1 MAVALGLLP
10 PACGGAPEGRGARI
24 TFPASAVGAEAELL
38 RRQVRRFEAE
48 HPHHRVELR
57 PTPDS
62 ADRRHQLFVQWLA
75 AWAPDPDV
83 LQLDVIWVPEFAAAG
98 WIAPLPEALAAD
110 SDLLPE
116 ALRSATWRGTRFAA
130 PWFVDVGLLYWRTDL
145 LPAVPSTLSELHR
158 RAVELRDRA
167 GLRYG
172 LVWQGARYEG
182 LVTVFVEYLGA
193 CGGRV
198 LDEAGR
204 VVLDGP
210 GGLCAFRLLR
220 DALDSGAVPAEAL
233 AWREEP
239 VRLAFQAGQAVF
251 MRNWPYAAAL
261 LRDPEGSRVADRF
274 AVANLPRER
283 PEGRST
289 GALGGAGLA
298 VNARSDAREAAFE
311 LVAFLTAPEQ
321 MAERARVLGHLPPR
335 ISLYRHGRLAGA
347 FDAPPQAV
355 LERIRAARSRPV
367 TPLYSELSRALQT
380 HLHRMLAGQVGP
392 EEALRR
398 ATAELRAILRRA
410 GLEAG
415 SPGAPGRG

>member
-1 MAVALGLLP
+1 MGLGLLVVG
-10 PACGGAPEGRGARI
+10 CGGAPEAGRARI
-24 TFPASAVGAEAELL
+24 TFPASTLGAEAELL
-38 RRQVRRFEAE
+38 RRQVARFEAL
-48 HPHHRVELR
+48 HPELRVELR

-83 LQLDVIWVPEFAAAG
+83 LQLDVVWVPEFAAAG
-98 WIAPLPEALAAD
+98 WVAPLPEPLASD

-116 ALRSATWRGTRFAA
+116 ALRSASWRGRPFAV

-145 LPAVPSTLSELHR
+145 LREVPHTISALHR
-158 RAVELRDRA
+158 RAVELRERA

-198 LDEAGR
+198 LDDAGR

-251 MRNWPYAAAL
+251 MRNWPYAAPL
-261 LRDPEGSRVADRF
+261 LRDRASSRVADRF
-274 AVANLPRER
+274 AVATLPRER
-283 PEGRST
+283 PEGRPT
-289 GALGGAGLA
+289 AALGGASLA
-298 VNARSDAREAAFE
+298 VNARSDVRDAAFE
-311 LVAFLTAPEQ
+311 FVAFLTAPEQ
-321 MAERARVLGHLPPR
+321 MAERARALGHLPPR
-335 ISLYRHGRLAGA
+335 PSLYRGARLSGA
-347 FDAPPQAV
+347 FDAPPEV
-355 LERIRAARSRPV
+355 ILGRIRAARSRPV

-380 HLHRMLAGQVGP
+380 HLHRMLSGQVAP
-392 EEALRR
+392 EAALRAASR
-398 ATAELRAILRRA
+398 ELRAILHRA
-410 GLEAG
+410 GLE
-415 SPGAPGRG
+415 PGAPGKPRGG

>member
-1 MAVALGLLP
+1 
-10 PACGGAPEGRGARI
+10 
-24 TFPASAVGAEAELL
+24 VGAEADLL
-38 RRQVRRFEAE
+38 RRQVARFEAG
-48 HPHHRVELR
+48 HPGLRVELR

-75 AWAPDPDV
+75 AFAPDPDV

-98 WIAPLPEALAAD
+98 WIAPLPDALA
-110 SDLLPE
+110 SDTDQLPE
-116 ALRSATWRGTRFAA
+116 ALRSATWRGRRFAV
-130 PWFVDVGLLYWRTDL
+130 PWFVDIGVLYWRTDL
-145 LPAVPSTLSELHR
+145 LPRPPATLSELHR
-158 RAVELRDRA
+158 RAVELRDEA

-198 LDEAGR
+198 LDDAGR

-220 DALDSGAVPAEAL
+220 EAIDSGAVPTEAL

-261 LRDPEGSRVADRF
+261 LRDPKESRVADRF
-274 AVANLPRER
+274 AVGTVPRER
-283 PEGRST
+283 PGGRPT
-289 GALGGAGLA
+289 AALGGASLA
-298 VNARSDAREAAFE
+298 VNARSDVPAAAFE

-335 ISLYRHGRLAGA
+335 PSLYRGDHLAGA
-347 FDAPPQAV
+347 FDAPPEAV
-355 LERIRAARSRPV
+355 LARIRAARSRPV

-380 HLHRMLAGQVGP
+380 HLHRLLSGQADP
-392 EEALRR
+392 EEALDR
-398 ATAELRAILRRA
+398 AAAELRRILRRA
-410 GLEAG
+410 GL
-415 SPGAPGRG
+415 GARPAAELQGG